1 MSERSKI
8 SQLIKMESDLNRV
21 IKTLEHM
28 QKENYSAITSI
39 TLSYL
44 TDIRDDKVPKKMVT
58 DK

>member
-1 MSERSKI
+1 
-8 SQLIKMESDLNRV
+8 MESDLNRV

-44 TDIRDDKVPKKMVT
+44 IDIRDDKVPKKMVT
-58 DK
+58 DKWHVKKKDA

>member
-8 SQLIKMESDLNRV
+8 SQLIKMESNLNRV

-44 TDIRDDKVPKKMVT
+44 IDIRDDKVPKKMVT

>member
-44 TDIRDDKVPKKMVT
+44 IDIRDDKVPKKMVT